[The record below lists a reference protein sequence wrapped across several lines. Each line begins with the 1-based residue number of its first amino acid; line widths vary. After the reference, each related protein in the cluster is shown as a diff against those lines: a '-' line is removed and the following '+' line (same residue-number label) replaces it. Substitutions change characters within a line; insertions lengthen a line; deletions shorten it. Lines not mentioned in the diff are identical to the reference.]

1 MRRPVTVTI
10 ARNAA
15 LPLKLTCLYAAIVM
29 PEPLAPRCETQ
40 WVASLD
46 ALQAAGATIEEA
58 CDNLRDLI
66 AAQLT
71 DRLSDVR

>member
-10 ARNAA
+10 ARNADSQ
-15 LPLKLTCLYAAIVM
+15 LKLTRLLAADVVS
-29 PEPLAPRCETQ
+29 APDYRNGTQ
-40 WVASLD
+40 WLACFD